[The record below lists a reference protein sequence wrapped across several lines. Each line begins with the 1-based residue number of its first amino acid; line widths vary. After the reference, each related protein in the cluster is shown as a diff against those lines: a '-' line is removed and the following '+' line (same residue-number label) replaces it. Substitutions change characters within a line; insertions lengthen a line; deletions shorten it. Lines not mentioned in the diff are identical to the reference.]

1 MEGDVL
7 MLLAMV
13 ILLLLAM
20 LIVGKQLERVTR
32 ERDSLKAQ
40 VEELKKMF
48 FELDGNKD

>member
-20 LIVGKQLERVTR
+20 LIVGKQLERLTR
-32 ERDSLKAQ
+32 ERDNLKTQ

-48 FELDGNKD
+48 FELNGDKD